1 MSTKSDT
8 YTVDLSRYNTWVFD
22 CDGVILDSNLLKTQ
36 AYYDT
41 AIAFGATHDQAQA
54 IMDYHVKLG
63 GVSRYPK
70 YQYFLEEIMQKPATE
85 QDINFLLTRF
95 ATEIHQGLLGCKVA
109 NGLFEL
115 RERYP
120 NPRWMVLSGGDQ
132 EELRALFQERQLD
145 HLFDAGIFGSPDN
158 KDQVLEREMAKGN
171 ITQPA
176 LFLGDSKYDHEA
188 AEAAG
193 LDFIFLSQW
202 TEFHEWPTYCKSKN
216 ILVRENLNSLLFN

>member
-1 MSTKSDT
+1 MSTKPDT
-8 YTVDLSRYNTWVFD
+8 FTVDFSRYNTWVFD

-36 AYYDT
+36 AYYNT
-41 AIAFGATHDQAQA
+41 AIAFGASHDQAQA

-70 YQYFLEEIMQKPATE
+70 YQYFLEEIMQQPATE
-85 QDINFLLTRF
+85 QDMDFLLTRF
-95 ATEIHQGLLGCKVA
+95 ATEIHQGLLSCKIA
-109 NGLFEL
+109 DGLFEL
-115 RERYP
+115 RQRYP

-132 EELRALFQERQLD
+132 EELRMLFKDRQLD
-145 HLFDAGIFGSPDN
+145 QLFDAGIFGSPDN
-158 KDQVLEREMAKGN
+158 KDQVLAREMANGN
-171 ITQPA
+171 VTQPA

-202 TEFHEWPTYCKSKN
+202 TEFNDWKEYCKSNN
-216 ILVRENLNSLLFN
+216 IKALQSIDALLD

>member
-1 MSTKSDT
+1 MSIKPDT
-8 YTVDLSRYNTWVFD
+8 FTVDLSCYNTWVFD

-41 AIAFGATHDQAQA
+41 AIAFGASHDQAQA

-70 YQYFLEEIMQKPATE
+70 YQYFLEEIMRQAATE
-85 QDINFLLTRF
+85 QDMEFLLTRF

-109 NGLFEL
+109 DGLFEL

-132 EELRALFQERQLD
+132 EELRALFKERTLD
-145 HLFDAGIFGSPDN
+145 HMFDAGIFGSPDN
-158 KDQVLEREMAKGN
+158 KDQVLEREIANGN
-171 ITQPA
+171 VTQPA

-188 AEAAG
+188 AAAAG

-202 TEFHEWPTYCKSKN
+202 TEFKDWQEYCKSNN
-216 ILVRENLNSLLFN
+216 IKALQSINSFLD